1 MVKLLFRAELSKCLA
16 AERTRFCKRGRILL
30 LLQKKL
36 LDLPAVTRSP
46 QAVKTLLMLANSEK
60 VAPRHRDRMC
70 SLLCTGRGGQIAP
83 AVEVERCCCCCAST
97 CVSRHPGFRQSC
109 FRRFHC
115 AASLAPLT
123 PSSSHLLSSSHM
135 AATTSLTI
143 PTSILTF
150 HEHFRRSKK
159 PGKVTAETS
168 RRLNF

>member
-1 MVKLLFRAELSKCLA
+1 MQQRELDFVS
-16 AERTRFCKRGRILL
+16 EGEFFFCC
-30 LLQKKL
+30 KKL

-60 VAPRHRDRMC
+60 VARQPPRSDVLAALHRERRTNC
-70 SLLCTGRGGQIAP
+70 S

-159 PGKVTAETS
+159 PGKVTVETS

>member
-1 MVKLLFRAELSKCLA
+1 MVKLLFRAEFSKCLA